1 MFFFYGWGTKSK
13 EYDYFVNTPCDNC
26 KGFQPKQVVGTYS
39 YISLFFIPIIRWNKQ
54 YYLACNECGS
64 IKEISKEEFQ
74 QIKQISVPGQVLNL
88 AVVNNEIPQ
97 PTQATADFV
106 DTKTQSEQPTASEQ
120 PPAEDIYQ

>member
-13 EYDYFVNTPCDNC
+13 EYDYFVNTTCDNC

-64 IKEISKEEFQ
+64 IKQISKEDFL
-74 QIKQISVPGQVLNL
+74 QIKQASVPGQVLNV
-88 AVVNNEIPQ
+88 AVANSEIPQ
-97 PTQATADFV
+97 PTQTTTNCDFAT
-106 DTKTQSEQPTASEQ
+106 TETQAEQ